1 MAISLYDIS
10 VPGFIQTLDA
20 LGVILGK
27 GLTYC
32 GENGIDPA
40 EMVAARLFPDMQTFS
55 FQIQLAVHHSIG
67 AVGSIK
73 SGAFN
78 RPDVKAECDYA
89 GLQALAADA
98 AARLRAIA
106 PEEINSR
113 EDAEIG
119 FNLPGFDGKFTAVG
133 FLTSFSQPNF
143 HFHATTAYDILR
155 ARGVPVGKLD
165 YLGAM
170 RLKGLEFSA

>member
-20 LGVILGK
+20 LGVIMGK
-27 GLTYC
+27 GLAYC
-32 GENGIDPA
+32 GETGIDPA
-40 EMVAARLFPDMQTFS
+40 EMVSARLFPDMQPFS
-55 FQIQLAVHHSIG
+55 FQIQLAAHHSIG
-67 AVGSIK
+67 AAAAVMRG
-73 SGAFN
+73 GFN
-78 RPDVKAECDYA
+78 RPDVKADCDYA
-89 GLQALAADA
+89 GLQALIAHAATQ
-98 AARLRAIA
+98 LRAIA
-106 PEEINSR
+106 PEDIDSR

-143 HFHATTAYDILR
+143 HFHVTTAYDILR
-155 ARGVPVGKLD
+155 SRGVPVGKMD

-170 RLKGLEFSA
+170 RLKG